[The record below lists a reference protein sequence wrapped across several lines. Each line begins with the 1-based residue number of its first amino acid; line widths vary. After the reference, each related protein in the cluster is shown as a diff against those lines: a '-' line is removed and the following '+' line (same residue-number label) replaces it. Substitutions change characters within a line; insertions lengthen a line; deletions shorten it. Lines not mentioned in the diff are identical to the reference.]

1 MKSTVGMFWCFNDN
15 HNTNSL
21 ALLQQADLA
30 FVKWT
35 GEQFPYLKQTV
46 ILNESYE
53 G

>member
-1 MKSTVGMFWCFNDN
+1 MKSTVGTFWCFNDN

-35 GEQFPYLKQTV
+35 GEFPHLKQTV
-46 ILNESYE
+46 ILYES
-53 G
+53 